1 MLRYP
6 TFEPI
11 AFHLGPL
18 SVHWYGLMYLFSFIV
33 CWGLLKHRARLSEG
47 RWTMDQIGDL
57 VLYAAFGVIL
67 GGRTG
72 YMLFYDLHNFL
83 HAPWIIVKVW
93 EGGMSFHGGLLGVLI
108 AVALWARKFH
118 RSFFDVTDFLAP
130 VVPVGLAAGRVGNFI
145 NCDFLG
151 RVTSVPWGMIYP
163 RGGILPRHPSTVYEF
178 LLEGVLLF
186 VVLWLYSAKPR
197 PRMAVSGMFLLG
209 YGAFR
214 VFCEFF
220 RQPDPQL
227 GFLAGGWLTMGELL
241 SIPMILGGILLLV
254 LAYRYKARE

>member
-1 MLRYP
+1 
-6 TFEPI
+6 
-11 AFHLGPL
+11 
-18 SVHWYGLMYLFSFIV
+18 
-33 CWGLLKHRARLSEG
+33 
-47 RWTMDQIGDL
+47 
-57 VLYAAFGVIL
+57 
-67 GGRTG
+67 
-72 YMLFYDLHNFL
+72 
-83 HAPWIIVKVW
+83 
-93 EGGMSFHGGLLGVLI
+93 
-108 AVALWARKFH
+108 
-118 RSFFDVTDFLAP
+118 
-130 VVPVGLAAGRVGNFI
+130 
-145 NCDFLG
+145 
-151 RVTSVPWGMIYP
+151 
-163 RGGILPRHPSTVYEF
+163 